1 MSLLLLV
8 AGALFAVIFLL
19 NNVFQTL
26 RGNGKIGFGDILFAF
41 LATLVSA
48 AAVLLNYWGD
58 APDPQLDVWAMGLG
72 GALAALSLILI
83 LLEVFRPQRLKGSR
97 GVLGLF
103 SGLLIA
109 ASGLLVP
116 FAAAY
121 FALQSDQPTRTP
133 TQVAQADSTAEVTAE
148 ATAEVSRG
156 AQLFYAIR
164 DAIRHEIQVDD
175 QVITD
180 ALEAGTP
187 LREIVEAYNGD
198 VEVVIDDIAVAMTL
212 WVRDGISI
220 GEIGALQGALL
231 LSQMENIVR
240 LAVNSDINRF
250 ADSFGRE
257 TPAPGETAGSIFGMV
272 SPQPTNGTPNGATL
286 TAPAATQAATRT
298 PTLTETPRPTR
309 TPTASRTRFEFSTRT
324 LAPTLTPTEVVIC
337 QATVTNNLRLRAEAN
352 QDAETLLTIPA
363 DSILF
368 LSGRT
373 EDSAWWQT
381 EFEGQA
387 GWVVG
392 EFLLLSAACPE
403 LPITED

>member
-8 AGALFAVIFLL
+8 VGALFAVLFLL

-26 RGNGKIGFGDILFAF
+26 RRSPIGFGDLLLAF

-48 AAVLLNYWGD
+48 AGVLLNYWGD
-58 APDPQLDVWAMGLG
+58 APDPQLDIWALTLG
-72 GALAALSLILI
+72 GALAALSLIVALI
-83 LLEVFRPQRLKGSR
+83 EVFRPQRLKGSR

-116 FAAAY
+116 FVAAY
-121 FALQSDQPTRTP
+121 FALQTTQLTP
-133 TQVAQADSTAEVTAE
+133 TQVAQGVSTDEATAE
-148 ATAEVSRG
+148 ATAEISRG

-164 DAIRHEIQVDD
+164 DAIRHEIQVED

-187 LREIVEAYNGD
+187 LRQIVEQYDGD
-198 VEVVIDDIAVAMTL
+198 IEVVIDEIAVAMES
-212 WVRDGISI
+212 WVREGIAI
-220 GEIGALQGALL
+220 GEIGTLQGALL

-250 ADSFGRE
+250 ADRFGRE
-257 TPAPGETAGSIFGMV
+257 TPAPGETAESIFGMV
-272 SPQPTNGTPNGATL
+272 SPHPTTGTPRAVTL
-286 TAPAATQAATRT
+286 TAPAATQPATATLT
-298 PTLTETPRPTR
+298 PTLTETPRPSR
-309 TPTASRTRFEFSTRT
+309 TPTPSRTRFQFSTRT
-324 LAPTLTPTEVVIC
+324 LVPTLTPTEVVIC

-352 QDAETLLTIPA
+352 QDAETLLTVPA
-363 DSILF
+363 DTIIF

-373 EDSAWWQT
+373 EDSVWWQT

-392 EFLLLSAACPE
+392 EFLLLSAACAD